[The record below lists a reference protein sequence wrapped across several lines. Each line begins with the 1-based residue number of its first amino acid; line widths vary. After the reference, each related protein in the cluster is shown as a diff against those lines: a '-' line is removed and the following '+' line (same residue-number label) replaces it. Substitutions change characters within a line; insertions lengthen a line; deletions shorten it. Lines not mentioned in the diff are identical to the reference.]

1 MDVEY
6 YQPDDEQKRTVAT
19 ASWDGRE
26 VTVASEDASVRES
39 LAGAFRRSP
48 VVVDDPSL
56 RRLGAHGPSTLQPG
70 DLEWFRAVARYRAT
84 DETGLT
90 ARFVPGRIVG
100 GFDPAANYR
109 RFEEQIE
116 RLDARSRT

>member
-6 YQPDDEQKRTVAT
+6 YQPEDEQKLTVAT

-26 VTVASEDASVRES
+26 VAITSDDDEIRAS
-39 LAGAFRRSP
+39 LAHAFRRTP
-48 VVVDDPSL
+48 VVVDDASL
-56 RRLGAHGPSTLQPG
+56 RRLGTSGPSTLQPG

-84 DETGLT
+84 TETGLD
-90 ARFVPGRIVG
+90 ARFVPGTIVG

-116 RLDARSRT
+116 RLDARSRG

>member
-1 MDVEY
+1 MNVEY
-6 YQPDDEQKRTVAT
+6 YEPDDEQKLTVAT
-19 ASWDGRE
+19 AYWDGRE
-26 VTVASEDASVRES
+26 VAVSSDDAVVRDA
-39 LAGAFRRSP
+39 LVHAFRRSP

-56 RRLGAHGPSTLQPG
+56 RRLGTHGPSTLQPG

-84 DETGLT
+84 DESGLA
-90 ARFVPGRIVG
+90 ARFVPGRIDG

-116 RLDARSRT
+116 RLDARSRG

>member
-6 YQPDDEQKRTVAT
+6 YRPDDEQKLTVA
-19 ASWDGRE
+19 SVHWDGRE
-26 VTVASEDASVRES
+26 VTVTSDDPSVRDA

-56 RRLGAHGPSTLQPG
+56 RRLGTHGPSTLQPG

-84 DETGLT
+84 DETGLV

-116 RLDARSRT
+116 RLDARSRS

>member
-1 MDVEY
+1 MNVEY
-6 YQPDDEQKRTVAT
+6 YEPDDEQKLTVAT
-19 ASWDGRE
+19 AYWDGRE
-26 VTVASEDASVRES
+26 ITITSQDAAAREA
-39 LAGAFRRSP
+39 LTYAFRRSP

-56 RRLGAHGPSTLQPG
+56 RRLGTHGPSTLQPG

-84 DETGLT
+84 DESGLV
-90 ARFVPGRIVG
+90 ARFVPGTIVG

-116 RLDARSRT
+116 RLDARGRS

>member
-6 YQPDDEQKRTVAT
+6 YQPEDEQKLTVAT

-26 VTVASEDASVRES
+26 VAITSNDDELRAS
-39 LAGAFRRSP
+39 LAHAFRRTP
-48 VVVDDPSL
+48 VVVDDPAL
-56 RRLGAHGPSTLQPG
+56 RRLGASGPSTLQPG
-70 DLEWFRAVARYRAT
+70 DLEWFRAVARSRAT
-84 DETGLT
+84 DESGLA
-90 ARFVPGRIVG
+90 ARFVPGTIVG

-116 RLDARSRT
+116 RLDARSRG